1 MLTWNENIDSILLQ
15 LRDELCILFKKVKII
30 FKIDQ
35 TNSKY
40 WKIQRKPK
48 TEVLYGGSNL

>member
-1 MLTWNENIDSILLQ
+1 M
-15 LRDELCILFKKVKII
+15 KII

-35 TNSKY
+35 TDSKY
-40 WKIQRKPK
+40 WKIQWKPK

>member
-30 FKIDQ
+30 LKIDQ
-35 TNSKY
+35 TDSKY

>member
-1 MLTWNENIDSILLQ
+1 MKILIVFY
-15 LRDELCILFKKVKII
+15 CNHSMKFVIFSNNMKKI

-35 TNSKY
+35 TDSKY
-40 WKIQRKPK
+40 WKIQQKPK

>member
-1 MLTWNENIDSILLQ
+1 M
-15 LRDELCILFKKVKII
+15 KII

-35 TNSKY
+35 TDSKY

>member
-1 MLTWNENIDSILLQ
+1 M
-15 LRDELCILFKKVKII
+15 KII

-35 TNSKY
+35 TDGKY

>member
-1 MLTWNENIDSILLQ
+1 MKILIVFY
-15 LRDELCILFKKVKII
+15 CNYVMNFVIFSKNMKIS

-35 TNSKY
+35 IYGKY
-40 WKIQRKPK
+40 WKIQRKPN

>member
-1 MLTWNENIDSILLQ
+1 MKILIVFY
-15 LRDELCILFKKVKII
+15 CNHAMSFVIFSKNMKIS

-35 TNSKY
+35 IDGKY

>member
-1 MLTWNENIDSILLQ
+1 M
-15 LRDELCILFKKVKII
+15 KII

-35 TNSKY
+35 TDSKY

-48 TEVLYGGSNL
+48 MEVLYGGSNL

>member
-1 MLTWNENIDSILLQ
+1 MKILIVFY
-15 LRDELCILFKKVKII
+15 CNHAMSFVIFSKNMKIF

-35 TNSKY
+35 IYGKY

>member
-1 MLTWNENIDSILLQ
+1 MLTWNKNIDSILLQ

-35 TNSKY
+35 TDSKY